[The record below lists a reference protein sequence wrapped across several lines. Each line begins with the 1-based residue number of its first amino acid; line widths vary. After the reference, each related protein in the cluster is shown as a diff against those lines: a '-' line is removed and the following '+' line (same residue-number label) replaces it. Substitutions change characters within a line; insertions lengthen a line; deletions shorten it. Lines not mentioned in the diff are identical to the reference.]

1 MAWETRGGHQYYYR
15 KKRVG
20 TKVVSE
26 YVGSGLFGQFI
37 ELEDLERREQR
48 QAECRLIQELKAEE
62 KQLAEEY
69 RENHAQAVLAAK
81 EAGICRRKGEW
92 RSTPKISRS

>member
-1 MAWETRGGHQYYYR
+1 MAWETRRGRQYYYR

-26 YVGSGLFGQFI
+26 YVGTGQFGQLV
-37 ELEDLERREQR
+37 ELMDLQSRQEREEERRQIR
-48 QAECRLIQELKAEE
+48 ELVIEE
-62 KQLAEEY
+62 KQLVEEF
-69 RENHAQAVLAAK
+69 RHIQARAIQTAR

-92 RSTPKISRS
+92 RLISKASMI